1 MYRRKSKI
9 VLLIV
14 IIITAVQLY
23 FLKDIQFDYDL
34 KKFFPVNS
42 PETNFFLEYS
52 KKYEWDDDFVLLGL
66 HNKQGIF
73 QQSFLLKIDSLSK
86 QLKRTEGIVS
96 VVSPTTINVLRKTPF
111 TAGVVTRPFIN
122 IGQPENYT
130 RDSAKI
136 YQREDLVNRLFA
148 KDGKSVA
155 LLIKQSP
162 DLTVEQCDS
171 LSQRIDALAD
181 ALQFDEIHYAGK
193 CFSQTAYVNLVR
205 REVGVFVGA
214 SALMIVF
221 FLWISYK
228 KLWSVWMPLL
238 VISITVIWTIGTMA
252 WMGEPINF
260 VSNIIPTIL
269 MIIGISNVIHLF
281 TKYRLQVKK
290 KYEKMD
296 ALRTA
301 VKEVGFA
308 TIFTSLTTILS
319 FLTLTT
325 SDVDP
330 LVKLGF
336 YAALGLLFAFIL
348 TYSLF
353 PAMLILYRPAYSLA
367 PEKMKEFWQP
377 LLFRL
382 YKWVNRHPSQI
393 IASTLLITLIC
404 LFGASHLR
412 INNHL
417 VEDLKSLDP
426 QRIATGFF
434 EEKFSGTRQY
444 ELAIDLKDPK
454 KSVFDRDILV
464 ELEQLDAYMTET
476 FGNSFWFS
484 PVSLI
489 KSSNRIDHGGNSKYY
504 SIPKSQRKIG
514 KLRKEI
520 EKNLKKSTFPKVYTI
535 DGQSA
540 RFSGQIPDIGSY
552 VARQKN
558 KELQEYIH
566 QNLSTDLFDA
576 RITGTIHLNDLN
588 GYTVAYNVVYGLVF
602 CLGFIMI
609 LVGYMFRSWRMSIIT
624 LIANVLPL
632 ILIAGLMGFMDVDI
646 KIPTAI
652 IFIIA
657 FGIAVDDS
665 IHFLSK
671 LKIELNKGK
680 TVAQAIRNTYLT
692 TGKAIVV
699 TSLILSG
706 GFLTLALSNFTGTY
720 YIGLFT
726 SLCLLFAVAAD
737 LILLPVLILKFY
749 KSSNTLTT
757 TPSKK
762 HKHSS
767 DIPV

>member
-14 IIITAVQLY
+14 IIITAAQLY

-42 PETNFFLEYS
+42 PETDFFLEYS

-73 QQSFLLKIDSLSK
+73 QQSFLLKVDSLSK
-86 QLKRTEGIVS
+86 QLKRTDGIVS

-122 IGQPENYT
+122 IKQPEKYAS
-130 RDSAKI
+130 DSTKI

-162 DLTVEQCDS
+162 DLNVEQCDS
-171 LSQRIDALAD
+171 LSQRIDGLAD

-205 REVGVFVGA
+205 RD
-214 SALMIVF
+214 VF

-281 TKYRLQVKK
+281 TKYRLQVRKG
-290 KYEKMD
+290 YEKMN

-336 YAALGLLFAFIL
+336 YAALGLVFAFIL

-393 IASTLLITLIC
+393 IAATLLLTLTC
-404 LFGASHLR
+404 LFGASFLR

-444 ELAIDLKDPK
+444 ELAIDLKDPE
-454 KSVFDRDILV
+454 KSVFDRDILI
-464 ELEQLDAYMTET
+464 ELEQLDGYMTET

-504 SIPKSQRKIG
+504 SIPTSQRKID

-520 EKNLKKSTFPKVYTI
+520 EKNLKKSTFPKVYTV

-558 KELQEYIH
+558 RELQAYIQ
-566 QNLSTDLFDA
+566 QNLSTDLFDT

-588 GYTVAYNVVYGLVF
+588 GYTVAYNVVYGLLF

-680 TVAQAIRNTYLT
+680 TISQAIRNTYLT

-749 KSSNTLTT
+749 KSSTPLTT
-757 TPSKK
+757 NTSQKQTR
-762 HKHSS
+762 SS

>member
-9 VLLIV
+9 VLLLV
-14 IIITAVQLY
+14 LIITAAQLY

-42 PETNFFLEYS
+42 SETDFFLDYS
-52 KKYEWDDDFVLLGL
+52 EKYEWDDDFILLGL
-66 HNKQGIF
+66 HNKEGIF

-86 QLKRTEGIVS
+86 QLKRTEGIES
-96 VVSPTTINVLRKTPF
+96 VVSPTTISILRKTPF
-111 TAGVVTRPFIN
+111 TAGVVSRPFIN
-122 IGQPENYT
+122 INQPDKYAN
-130 RDSAKI
+130 DSTKI
-136 YQREDLVNRLFA
+136 YQRQELVNRLFA
-148 KDGKSVA
+148 EDGKSVA
-155 LLIKQSP
+155 FLIRQSP
-162 DLTVEQCDS
+162 NLSVAQCDS
-171 LSQRIDALAD
+171 LSQQIDAITEAF
-181 ALQFDEIHYAGK
+181 QFDEIHYAGK
-193 CFSQTAYVNLVR
+193 CFSQTAYVNLIR
-205 REVGVFVGA
+205 REVGVFVLA

-228 KLWSVWMPLL
+228 KVWSVWMPLL
-238 VISITVIWTIGTMA
+238 VILITVIWTLGTMA
-252 WMGEPINF
+252 WMGESINF

-290 KYEKMD
+290 GYEKMQ

-325 SDVDP
+325 SSVDP
-330 LVKLGF
+330 LVKLGM
-336 YAALGLLFAFIL
+336 YAALGLLIAFIL

-382 YKWVNRHPSQI
+382 YKWVNRHPKQI
-393 IASTLLITLIC
+393 MVSSLFLVFISLIGTSYLK
-404 LFGASHLR
+404 

-444 ELAIDLKDPK
+444 ELAVQLKDPNK
-454 KSVFDRDILV
+454 KVFDKEVLV
-464 ELEQLDAYMTET
+464 ELEKIENYLTAN
-476 FGNSFWFS
+476 FGNNFWFS

-489 KSSNRIDHGGNSKYY
+489 KSSNRIDHGGNDKYY
-504 SIPKSQRKIG
+504 TLPNSQQKIN
-514 KLRKEI
+514 KLKKEI
-520 EKNLKKSTFPKVYTI
+520 EKNSKKISFPKVYTQ
-535 DGQSA
+535 DGAHA
-540 RFSGQIPDIGSY
+540 RFSGKIPDIGSY

-558 KELQEYIH
+558 AELEAFVA
-566 QNLSTDLFDA
+566 QNVSTELLD
-576 RITGTIHLNDLN
+576 IKVTGTIHLSDWN
-588 GYTVAYNVVYGLVF
+588 GYKVAHNVVYGLIF
-602 CLGFIMI
+602 CLSFIML
-609 LVGYMFRSWRMSIIT
+609 LVGYMFRSWQMALIT
-624 LIANVLPL
+624 LVANVLPL
-632 ILIAGLMGFMDVDI
+632 LIIAGLMGFLDIDI

-680 TVAQAIRNTYLT
+680 TIRNAIRNTYLT

-706 GFLTLALSNFTGTY
+706 GFLTLALSNFTGTH

-726 SLCLLFAVAAD
+726 SLCLLIAVLAD
-737 LILLPVLILKFY
+737 LILLPVLILKFF
-749 KSSNTLTT
+749 KQEGTAPLPTINTSS
-757 TPSKK
+757 KQK
-762 HKHSS
+762 V
-767 DIPV
+767 IG